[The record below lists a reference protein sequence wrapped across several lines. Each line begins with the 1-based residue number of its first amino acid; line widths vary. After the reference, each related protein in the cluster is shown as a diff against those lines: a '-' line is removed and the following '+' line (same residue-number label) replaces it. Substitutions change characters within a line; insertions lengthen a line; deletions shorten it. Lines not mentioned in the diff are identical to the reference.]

1 MHAGSTGTQQTTLF
15 ESLSKPPPQPRRRRA
30 FDWSTAV
37 IAILAFTAAA
47 TVYLRDGRQHFLDVL
62 VSDVSLFGD
71 MLPKVLAGC
80 LIGAFVTLLLPREMV
95 ARWVGH
101 ESGFT
106 GLLIAAF
113 FGFLLPGGPITI
125 YPVAGAFLVMGADAG
140 AVVAFIVSW
149 TLIGY
154 TRALVW
160 ELPFFGAD
168 FVIWRMA
175 AALPLP
181 IIAGLLARIAVRA
194 GFQYRDEIK

>member
-1 MHAGSTGTQQTTLF
+1 MST
-15 ESLSKPPPQPRRRRA
+15 PPPPRRRRRA

-37 IAILAFTAAA
+37 IATLAFAAA
-47 TVYLRDGRQHFLDVL
+47 TTVYLRDGRQHFLDVL
-62 VSDVSLFGD
+62 VGDVSLFGE

-160 ELPFFGAD
+160 ELPF
-168 FVIWRMA
+168 
-175 AALPLP
+175 
-181 IIAGLLARIAVRA
+181 
-194 GFQYRDEIK
+194 